1 MKEGPTSPHRPVAPV
16 AHLVSRSIRR
26 ANAPPLGVNIFYG
39 ALGGFLEEHGS
50 DVVLASSF
58 KGAFRT
64 ANAPTSFCSA
74 AQTCGVDVA
83 TLEYKDFVS
92 ADYNLHM
99 LEPEQHCGALWL
111 VELKQST
118 PLSPF
123 KPKDLVECYDML
135 KLHAREIIQEDTL
148 TLTMPLIGK
157 GAKANHFQIGRNEVI
172 VELVGFLH
180 WIAENMSDRPNLAA
194 INIVSSNNFTAHA
207 LQSAFDLL
215 IPVQLDKLEDIIKQA
230 MARSAQALAQFE
242 GELKKLEQA
251 DKAEREEE
259 RRLAREQNG
268 SAPSAES
275 ERPDWERRA
284 TQREKRETR
293 KKLDDI
299 VTKLRIVHKSVA
311 NILAA
316 VQAFKAVREVSIIIV
331 ACAVNGRIVAELCS
345 ELFLL
350 DDDLLRQQQPQPGG
364 RGAGGRGRGFGAPY
378 ADAGRGR
385 GRGFAGQPG
394 AGAGSAQSLAPP
406 PAMAPD
412 QNLFGRMTQLKA
424 SGKIEKELY
433 HHFQT
438 LRLIGNKAVHSTVLK
453 ATTVDLGAIV
463 LAVHGLITCPH
474 FS

>member
-1 MKEGPTSPHRPVAPV
+1 MCC
-16 AHLVSRSIRR
+16 
-26 ANAPPLGVNIFYG
+26 
-39 ALGGFLEEHGS
+39 
-50 DVVLASSF
+50 SF
-58 KGAFRT
+58 
-64 ANAPTSFCSA
+64 
-74 AQTCGVDVA
+74 
-83 TLEYKDFVS
+83 
-92 ADYNLHM
+92 
-99 LEPEQHCGALWL
+99 
-111 VELKQST
+111 
-118 PLSPF
+118 
-123 KPKDLVECYDML
+123 
-135 KLHAREIIQEDTL
+135 
-148 TLTMPLIGK
+148 
-157 GAKANHFQIGRNEVI
+157 
-172 VELVGFLH
+172 
-180 WIAENMSDRPNLAA
+180 SDRPNLAA

-215 IPVQLDKLEDIIKQA
+215 IPVQLDKLEDIVKQA
-230 MARSAQALAQFE
+230 IARSAKALAQFE

-284 TQREKRETR
+284 SQREKRETR

-350 DDDLLRQQQPQPGG
+350 DDGLLRQQQPQPGG
-364 RGAGGRGRGFGAPY
+364 RGAGGRGRGFGAPH

-394 AGAGSAQSLAPP
+394 AGAGPAPALAPP
-406 PAMAPD
+406 PAMAMAPD

-453 ATTVDLGAIV
+453 ATTVSSDFPFRASRIPPPSVARLTAHSRSLCDVQVDLGAIV
-463 LAVHGLITCPH
+463 LAVHGLIMCPH

>member
-1 MKEGPTSPHRPVAPV
+1 MLRHVEAARQVRTKVCVWSCAVVLTVLVSGTQRDHPGGHLDAHHATHWQGSKGQPLSDRQKRSHRRACRILTLDRREHERYAGRPVVRPWGS
-16 AHLVSRSIRR
+16 HLRVCC
-26 ANAPPLGVNIFYG
+26 
-39 ALGGFLEEHGS
+39 
-50 DVVLASSF
+50 SF
-58 KGAFRT
+58 
-64 ANAPTSFCSA
+64 
-74 AQTCGVDVA
+74 
-83 TLEYKDFVS
+83 
-92 ADYNLHM
+92 
-99 LEPEQHCGALWL
+99 
-111 VELKQST
+111 
-118 PLSPF
+118 
-123 KPKDLVECYDML
+123 
-135 KLHAREIIQEDTL
+135 
-148 TLTMPLIGK
+148 
-157 GAKANHFQIGRNEVI
+157 
-172 VELVGFLH
+172 
-180 WIAENMSDRPNLAA
+180 SDRPNLAA

-230 MARSAQALAQFE
+230 MARSAQVLAQFE

-251 DKAEREEE
+251 GKAEREEE

-268 SAPSAES
+268 SALSAES
-275 ERPDWERRA
+275 ERPDWERRT
-284 TQREKRETR
+284 TQREKREMR

-299 VTKLRIVHKSVA
+299 VAKLRIVHKSVA

-350 DDDLLRQQQPQPGG
+350 DDGLLRQQQPGG

-394 AGAGSAQSLAPP
+394 AGAGPAPALAPP
-406 PAMAPD
+406 PAMAMAPD

-453 ATTVDLGAIV
+453 ATTVSKMNLPFQSV
-463 LAVHGLITCPH
+463 LAAFLCLA
-474 FS
+474 